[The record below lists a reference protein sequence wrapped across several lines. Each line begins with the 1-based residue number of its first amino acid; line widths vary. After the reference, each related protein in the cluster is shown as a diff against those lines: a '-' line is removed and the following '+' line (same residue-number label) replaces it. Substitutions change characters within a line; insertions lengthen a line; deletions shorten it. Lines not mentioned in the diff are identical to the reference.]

1 MIFTQS
7 GCTASR
13 FALGLMLTRGGAE
26 GNRACQSLS
35 RSTGGRNTVCQDAF
49 FSFFFLLFILMDSCF
64 TSHLSYSDI
73 SLFLEQKYLL
83 RFQVIESDVNNK
95 GAFFFFNEDWCI
107 EILYLFP
114 QISTSHMKEL
124 SNYFFICQVLLLLSL
139 LLFNHMG
146 IFLSY
151 HLPLFEVSLF
161 LKQKCLL
168 GFQVIV

>member
-1 MIFTQS
+1 MISLRYNWEFSPLSCRIMIFTQS

-35 RSTGGRNTVCQDAF
+35 RSTGGRNTVCQQAF

-83 RFQVIESDVNNK
+83 RFQVIESDVNNN
-95 GAFFFFNEDWCI
+95 GAFFSLMKIGVLRYFTYFPKYQLRIWKNYRI
-107 EILYLFP
+107 IYLF
-114 QISTSHMKEL
+114 
-124 SNYFFICQVLLLLSL
+124 ICEVWLLLLL
-139 LLFNHMG
+139 LLFIHMG
-146 IFLSY
+146 
-151 HLPLFEVSLF
+151 LF
-161 LKQKCLL
+161 
-168 GFQVIV
+168 

>member
-83 RFQVIESDVNNK
+83 RFQVIEPDVNNN

-107 EILYLFP
+107 EILYLLS
-114 QISTSHMKEL
+114 QISTSHLKEL
-124 SNYFFICQVLLLLSL
+124 SNYLFIYMPIIISSSIVYPQLITY
-139 LLFNHMG
+139 H
-146 IFLSY
+146 FLAFHY
-151 HLPLFEVSLF
+151 F
-161 LKQKCLL
+161 LNKNVFLDFK
-168 GFQVIV
+168 